1 MSIKPTRTTDGPYLI
16 RPVEARD
23 YGAWYPLWRGYND
36 FYRANVPDEVARN
49 SFSRMVERR
58 DGMMA
63 LIAVDGQDRP
73 VGFAHLIF
81 HPSTWTAGVYC
92 YLEDLYVDPAA
103 RGTGTARA
111 LIEAIYAE
119 ADRRG
124 DVARVYWTTQEFNAP
139 ARSLYDQV
147 ARRTS
152 FIRYQRS

>member
-1 MSIKPTRTTDGPYLI
+1 MSASRPRTHLI
-16 RPVEARD
+16 RPLETRD
-23 YGAWYPLWRGYND
+23 YGAWYPLWRGYNR
-36 FYRANVPDEVARN
+36 FYRADVPDETARS
-49 SFSRMVERR
+49 SFARMVERR
-58 DGMMA
+58 DGMMGLVA
-63 LIAVDGQDRP
+63 IDEQDRP

-81 HPSTWTAGVYC
+81 HPSTWTQGVYC
-92 YLEDLYVDPAA
+92 YLEDLYVDPAM

-147 ARRTS
+147 AKRTS
-152 FIRYQRS
+152 FIRYQRA